1 MDDRWDRH
9 AQREDNPLPN
19 YPQADGGQRND
30 TPRTGGASQRDDALQ
45 AGRSR
50 PSASGPQ
57 HSDTPSM
64 GYRQPSASG
73 PQHSDAPRSGT
84 TYSAGNAAGGGT
96 AAPQTAKHGGGCLKW
111 ILIFFGVLALISVF
125 RSCARDAY
133 EKPIRSTVTAT
144 PTAEPTPDLFVQ
156 SMYLTDLDA
165 LRCDN
170 VDIEDRY
177 EVEANT
183 GDTYGHALSGKSP
196 YSEAIYN
203 LSGNY
208 DQLDAVWFIS
218 SNYKNT
224 DSDQGLE
231 IYADH
236 VCVYTAPTITRGSLP
251 VNVSVD
257 LTGCNLL
264 TIRFT
269 KGGYAGVLGD
279 VVVYNKINRTPN
291 PNPYRPSVLPVW
303 LTSLDS
309 LAEDHLRANDSTE
322 YANTGDVFAH
332 CITSNYV
339 PFGEETGSIEYY
351 LEGKYATL
359 SGVFCITQTG
369 KNESTTSDFEVYA
382 DGEMVYMSGGEM
394 VPGDLPEPFQVDIQ
408 HCQKLKIILNG
419 RNTFLGNLRLDP

>member
-1 MDDRWDRH
+1 MEDRWDRH
-9 AQREDNPLPN
+9 TQREDNPLPN
-19 YPQADGGQRND
+19 TPRTDGGQRSD
-30 TPRTGGASQRDDALQ
+30 APRTGGAPQRDDAPQ

-57 HSDTPSM
+57 HSDTP
-64 GYRQPSASG
+64 
-73 PQHSDAPRSGT
+73 RSGT
-84 TYSAGNAAGGGT
+84 TYSAGNAAGGDT
-96 AAPQTAKHGGGCLKW
+96 AAPQTAKHGSGCLKW
-111 ILIFFGVLALISVF
+111 ILILFGVLALISVF
-125 RSCARDAY
+125 RSCVRDAY

-165 LRCDN
+165 LRCDS

-231 IYADH
+231 IYADN
-236 VCVYTAPTITRGSLP
+236 VCVYTAPMITRGSLP

-269 KGGYAGVLGD
+269 KGNYAGVLGD
-279 VVVYNKINRTPN
+279 VVLYNKINRTPN
-291 PNPYRPSVLPVW
+291 PNPYQPSVLPIW

-309 LAEDHLRANDSTE
+309 LTEDHLRANDSTE

-332 CITSNYV
+332 CIV
-339 PFGEETGSIEYY
+339 PRYYAFSEEFGSIEYY
-351 LEGKYATL
+351 LSGNYAAL
-359 SGVFCITQTG
+359 SGVWCVSDDC
-369 KNESTTSDFEVYA
+369 KNSDTTSFFEVYA
-382 DGEMVYMSGGEM
+382 DDTLVYTSGEIGQ
-394 VPGDLPEPFQVDIQ
+394 GDLPETFRADLQ
-408 HCQKLKIILNG
+408 HCQKLKIIVYG
-419 RNTFLGNLRLDP
+419 QTSFLGNLRLDP

>member
-1 MDDRWDRH
+1 MEDRWDRH
-9 AQREDNPLPN
+9 TQREDNPLPN
-19 YPQADGGQRND
+19 TPRTDGGQRSD
-30 TPRTGGASQRDDALQ
+30 APRTGGAPQRDDAPQ
-45 AGRSR
+45 AGRSQ

-57 HSDTPSM
+57 HSDT
-64 GYRQPSASG
+64 
-73 PQHSDAPRSGT
+73 PRSGT

-96 AAPQTAKHGGGCLKW
+96 ATPQTAKHGGGCLKW
-111 ILIFFGVLALISVF
+111 ILILFGVLALISVF
-125 RSCARDAY
+125 RSCVRDAY

-231 IYADH
+231 IYADN
-236 VCVYTAPTITRGSLP
+236 VCVYTAPMITRGSLP

-269 KGGYAGVLGD
+269 KGSYAGVLGD
-279 VVVYNKINRTPN
+279 VVLYNKINRTPN
-291 PNPYRPSVLPVW
+291 PNPYQPSVLPIW

-309 LAEDHLRANDSTE
+309 LTEDHLRANDSTE
-322 YANTGDVFAH
+322 YANTGDVYAH

-419 RNTFLGNLRLDP
+419 HNTFLGNLRLDP

>member
-1 MDDRWDRH
+1 MEDRWDWH
-9 AQREDNPLPN
+9 TQREDNPLPN
-19 YPQADGGQRND
+19 APRTDGGQRSD
-30 TPRTGGASQRDDALQ
+30 APRTGGAPQRDDAPQ

-57 HSDTPSM
+57 HSDTP
-64 GYRQPSASG
+64 
-73 PQHSDAPRSGT
+73 RSGT

-96 AAPQTAKHGGGCLKW
+96 ATPQTAKHGGGCLKW
-111 ILIFFGVLALISVF
+111 ILILFGVLALISVF
-125 RSCARDAY
+125 RSCVRDAY

-144 PTAEPTPDLFVQ
+144 PTAESTPDLFVQ

-177 EVEANT
+177 EVAANT

-231 IYADH
+231 IYADN
-236 VCVYTAPTITRGSLP
+236 VCVYTAPIITRGSLP

-269 KGGYAGVLGD
+269 KGSYAGVLGD
-279 VVVYNKINRTPN
+279 VVLYNKINRTPN
-291 PNPYRPSVLPVW
+291 PNPYQPSVLPIW

-332 CITSNYV
+332 CIASNYV
-339 PFGEETGSIEYY
+339 PFGEKTGSIEYY

-359 SGVFCITQTG
+359 SGVWCVSDDC
-369 KNESTTSDFEVYA
+369 KNSDTTSFFEVYA
-382 DGEMVYMSGGEM
+382 DDTLVYTSGEIGQ
-394 VPGDLPEPFQVDIQ
+394 GDLPETFRADIQ
-408 HCQKLKIILNG
+408 HCQKLKIILYGWNS
-419 RNTFLGNLRLDP
+419 FLGNLRLDP

>member
-19 YPQADGGQRND
+19 YPQADGGQRSD
-30 TPRTGGASQRDDALQ
+30 APRTGGAPQRDDAPQ

-57 HSDTPSM
+57 HSDTP
-64 GYRQPSASG
+64 
-73 PQHSDAPRSGT
+73 RSGT
-84 TYSAGNAAGGGT
+84 TNSAGNAAGGGT
-96 AAPQTAKHGGGCLKW
+96 ATPQTAKHGGGCLKW
-111 ILIFFGVLALISVF
+111 ILILFGVLALISVF

-183 GDTYGHALSGKSP
+183 GNTYGHALSGKSP

-231 IYADH
+231 IYADN
-236 VCVYTAPTITRGSLP
+236 VCVYTAPMITRGSLP

-264 TIRFT
+264 TVRFT
-269 KGGYAGVLGD
+269 KGSYAGVLGD
-279 VVVYNKINRTPN
+279 VVLYNKINRTPN
-291 PNPYRPSVLPVW
+291 PNPYQPSVLPIW

-309 LAEDHLRANDSTE
+309 LMEDHLRANDSTE
-322 YANTGDVFAH
+322 YANTGDVYAH

>member
-1 MDDRWDRH
+1 MEDRWDRH
-9 AQREDNPLPN
+9 TQREDNPLPN
-19 YPQADGGQRND
+19 APRTDGGQRSD
-30 TPRTGGASQRDDALQ
+30 APRTGGAPQRDDAPQ

-57 HSDTPSM
+57 HSDTP
-64 GYRQPSASG
+64 
-73 PQHSDAPRSGT
+73 RSGT
-84 TYSAGNAAGGGT
+84 TYSAGNAAGGDT
-96 AAPQTAKHGGGCLKW
+96 ATPQTAKHGSGCLKW
-111 ILIFFGVLALISVF
+111 ILILFGVLALISVF
-125 RSCARDAY
+125 RSCVRDAY

-231 IYADH
+231 IYADN
-236 VCVYTAPTITRGSLP
+236 VCVYTAPMITRGSLP

-269 KGGYAGVLGD
+269 KGSYAGVLGD
-279 VVVYNKINRTPN
+279 VVLYNKINRTPN
-291 PNPYRPSVLPVW
+291 PNPYQPSVLPIW

-309 LAEDHLRANDSTE
+309 LTEDHLRANDSTE
-322 YANTGDVFAH
+322 YANTGDVYAH

-351 LEGKYATL
+351 LEGKYAAL

>member
-1 MDDRWDRH
+1 MDDRWDRR

-19 YPQADGGQRND
+19 YPQADGGQRSD
-30 TPRTGGASQRDDALQ
+30 APRTGGAPQRDDAPQ

-57 HSDTPSM
+57 HSDTP
-64 GYRQPSASG
+64 
-73 PQHSDAPRSGT
+73 RSGT
-84 TYSAGNAAGGGT
+84 TNSAGNAAGGGT
-96 AAPQTAKHGGGCLKW
+96 ATPQTAKHGGGCLKW
-111 ILIFFGVLALISVF
+111 ILILFGVLALISVF
-125 RSCARDAY
+125 RSCVRDAY

-183 GDTYGHALSGKSP
+183 GNTYGHALSGKSP

-231 IYADH
+231 IYADN
-236 VCVYTAPTITRGSLP
+236 VCVYTAPMITRGSLP

-269 KGGYAGVLGD
+269 KGSYAGVLGD
-279 VVVYNKINRTPN
+279 VVLYNKINRTPN
-291 PNPYRPSVLPVW
+291 PNPYQPSVLPIW

-309 LAEDHLRANDSTE
+309 LTEDHLRANDSTE

>member
-19 YPQADGGQRND
+19 YPQADGGAPQRND
-30 TPRTGGASQRDDALQ
+30 SPQT
-45 AGRSR
+45 GRSQ
-50 PSASGPQ
+50 PHNGTPYSG
-57 HSDTPSM
+57 
-64 GYRQPSASG
+64 A
-73 PQHSDAPRSGT
+73 

-96 AAPQTAKHGGGCLKW
+96 AAPRATKRGGGCLKW
-111 ILIFFGVLALISVF
+111 ILILFGVLALISVF
-125 RSCARDAY
+125 RSCVRDAY

-165 LRCDN
+165 LRCDS

-231 IYADH
+231 IYADN
-236 VCVYTAPTITRGSLP
+236 VCVYTAPMITRGSLP

-269 KGGYAGVLGD
+269 KGSYAGVLGD
-279 VVVYNKINRTPN
+279 VVLYNKINRTPN
-291 PNPYRPSVLPVW
+291 PNPYQPSVLPIW

-309 LAEDHLRANDSTE
+309 LTEDHLRANDSTE

-339 PFGEETGSIEYY
+339 PFGEKTGSIEYY
-351 LEGKYATL
+351 LEGKYAAL

-369 KNESTTSDFEVYA
+369 KNESTTSFFEVYA

>member
-1 MDDRWDRH
+1 MVSFEGSHNRGEAERMDDRWDRH
-9 AQREDNPLPN
+9 VQREDNPLPN
-19 YPQADGGQRND
+19 YPQADGGAPQRND
-30 TPRTGGASQRDDALQ
+30 SPQT
-45 AGRSR
+45 GRSR

-57 HSDTPSM
+57 HNDTP
-64 GYRQPSASG
+64 YP
-73 PQHSDAPRSGT
+73 GT
-84 TYSAGNAAGGGT
+84 TYSAGNAAGGGA
-96 AAPQTAKHGGGCLKW
+96 AAPRATKRGGGCLKW
-111 ILIFFGVLALISVF
+111 ILILFGVLALISVF
-125 RSCARDAY
+125 RSCVRDAY

-165 LRCDN
+165 LRCDS

-231 IYADH
+231 IYADN
-236 VCVYTAPTITRGSLP
+236 VCVYTAPMITRGSLP

-269 KGGYAGVLGD
+269 KGSYAGVLGD
-279 VVVYNKINRTPN
+279 VVLYNKINRTPN
-291 PNPYRPSVLPVW
+291 PNPYQPSVLPIW

-309 LAEDHLRANDSTE
+309 LTEDHLRTNDSTE

-351 LEGKYATL
+351 LEGKYAAL

-369 KNESTTSDFEVYA
+369 KNESTTSFFEVYA
-382 DGEMVYMSGGEM
+382 DDTLVYTSGEIGQ
-394 VPGDLPEPFQVDIQ
+394 GDLPETFRADIQ
-408 HCQKLKIILNG
+408 HCQKLKIILYGWNS
-419 RNTFLGNLRLDP
+419 FLGNLRLDP

>member
-1 MDDRWDRH
+1 MEDRWDRH
-9 AQREDNPLPN
+9 TQREDNPLPN
-19 YPQADGGQRND
+19 APRTDGGQRSD
-30 TPRTGGASQRDDALQ
+30 APRTGGAPQRDDAPQ

-50 PSASGPQ
+50 PSASRPQ
-57 HSDTPSM
+57 HSDT
-64 GYRQPSASG
+64 
-73 PQHSDAPRSGT
+73 PRSGT
-84 TYSAGNAAGGGT
+84 TYSAGNAAGGDT
-96 AAPQTAKHGGGCLKW
+96 ATPQTAKHGGGCLKW
-111 ILIFFGVLALISVF
+111 ILILFGVLALISVF
-125 RSCARDAY
+125 RSCVRDAY

-231 IYADH
+231 IYADNI
-236 VCVYTAPTITRGSLP
+236 CVYTAPMITRGSLP

-269 KGGYAGVLGD
+269 KGSYAGVLGD
-279 VVVYNKINRTPN
+279 VVLYNKINRTPN
-291 PNPYRPSVLPVW
+291 PNPYQPSVLPIW

-309 LAEDHLRANDSTE
+309 LTEDHLRANDSTE
-322 YANTGDVFAH
+322 YANTGDVYAH

>member
-1 MDDRWDRH
+1 MEDRWDRH
-9 AQREDNPLPN
+9 TQREDNPLPN
-19 YPQADGGQRND
+19 APRTDGGQRSD
-30 TPRTGGASQRDDALQ
+30 APRTGGAPQRDDAPQ

-57 HSDTPSM
+57 HSDTP
-64 GYRQPSASG
+64 
-73 PQHSDAPRSGT
+73 RSGT
-84 TYSAGNAAGGGT
+84 TYSAGNAAGGGTATPQTAKHGGGT

-111 ILIFFGVLALISVF
+111 ILILFGVLALISVF
-125 RSCARDAY
+125 RSCVRDAY

-231 IYADH
+231 IYADN
-236 VCVYTAPTITRGSLP
+236 VCVYTAPMITRGSLP

-269 KGGYAGVLGD
+269 KGSYAGVLGD
-279 VVVYNKINRTPN
+279 VVLHNKINRTPN
-291 PNPYRPSVLPVW
+291 PNPYQPSVLPIW

-309 LAEDHLRANDSTE
+309 LTEDHLRANDSTE

>member
-1 MDDRWDRH
+1 MEDRWDRH
-9 AQREDNPLPN
+9 TQREDNPLPN
-19 YPQADGGQRND
+19 TPRTDGGQRSD
-30 TPRTGGASQRDDALQ
+30 APRTGGAPQRDDAPQ

-57 HSDTPSM
+57 HSDTP
-64 GYRQPSASG
+64 
-73 PQHSDAPRSGT
+73 RSGT
-84 TYSAGNAAGGGT
+84 TYSAGNAAGGDT
-96 AAPQTAKHGGGCLKW
+96 ATPQTAKHGGGCLKW
-111 ILIFFGVLALISVF
+111 ILILFFGVLALISVF
-125 RSCARDAY
+125 RSCVRDAY

-165 LRCDN
+165 LRCDH

-231 IYADH
+231 IYADN
-236 VCVYTAPTITRGSLP
+236 VCVYTAPMITRGSLP

-269 KGGYAGVLGD
+269 KGSYAGVLGD
-279 VVVYNKINRTPN
+279 VVLYNKINRTPN
-291 PNPYRPSVLPVW
+291 PNPYQPSVLPIW

-309 LAEDHLRANDSTE
+309 LTEDHLRTNDSTE

-339 PFGEETGSIEYY
+339 PFGEKTGSIEYY
-351 LEGKYATL
+351 LEGKYAAL

-369 KNESTTSDFEVYA
+369 KNESTTSFFEVYA
-382 DGEMVYMSGGEM
+382 DDTLVYTSGEIGQ
-394 VPGDLPEPFQVDIQ
+394 GDLPETFRADLQ
-408 HCQKLKIILNG
+408 HCQKLKIILYGWNS
-419 RNTFLGNLRLDP
+419 FLGNLRLDP

>member
-19 YPQADGGQRND
+19 YPQADGGQRSD
-30 TPRTGGASQRDDALQ
+30 APRTGGAPQRDDAPQ

-57 HSDTPSM
+57 HSDTP
-64 GYRQPSASG
+64 
-73 PQHSDAPRSGT
+73 RSGT
-84 TYSAGNAAGGGT
+84 TNSAGNAAGGGT
-96 AAPQTAKHGGGCLKW
+96 ATPQTAKHGGGCLKW
-111 ILIFFGVLALISVF
+111 ILILFGVLALISVF
-125 RSCARDAY
+125 RSCVRDAY

-231 IYADH
+231 IYADN
-236 VCVYTAPTITRGSLP
+236 VCVYTAPMITRGSLP

-269 KGGYAGVLGD
+269 KGSYAGVLGD
-279 VVVYNKINRTPN
+279 VVLYNKINRTPN
-291 PNPYRPSVLPVW
+291 PNPYQPSVLPIW

-309 LAEDHLRANDSTE
+309 LMEDHLRANDSTE
-322 YANTGDVFAH
+322 YANTGDVYAH

>member
-1 MDDRWDRH
+1 MEDRWDRH
-9 AQREDNPLPN
+9 TQREDNPLPN
-19 YPQADGGQRND
+19 TPRTDGGQRSD
-30 TPRTGGASQRDDALQ
+30 APRTGGAPQRDDAPQ

-57 HSDTPSM
+57 HSDTP
-64 GYRQPSASG
+64 RF
-73 PQHSDAPRSGT
+73 GT
-84 TYSAGNAAGGGT
+84 TYSAGNAAGGDT
-96 AAPQTAKHGGGCLKW
+96 ATPQTAKHGGGCLKW
-111 ILIFFGVLALISVF
+111 ILTLFGVLALISVF
-125 RSCARDAY
+125 RGCVRDAY

-144 PTAEPTPDLFVQ
+144 PTAESTPDLFVQ

-231 IYADH
+231 IYADN
-236 VCVYTAPTITRGSLP
+236 VCVYTAPMITRGSLP

-257 LTGCNLL
+257 LAGCNLL

-269 KGGYAGVLGD
+269 KGSYAGVLGD
-279 VVVYNKINRTPN
+279 VVLYNKINRTPN
-291 PNPYRPSVLPVW
+291 PNPYQPSVLPIW

-332 CITSNYV
+332 CIASNYV

-369 KNESTTSDFEVYA
+369 KNRSTTSDFEVYA

-419 RNTFLGNLRLDP
+419 DNTFLGNLRLDP

>member
-19 YPQADGGQRND
+19 YPQA
-30 TPRTGGASQRDDALQ
+30 
-45 AGRSR
+45 GRSR

-57 HSDTPSM
+57 HSDAPPK

-73 PQHSDAPRSGT
+73 PQHSDVPPKGYQQPSASGPQHSDVPRSGT

-269 KGGYAGVLGD
+269 KGSYAGVLGD
-279 VVVYNKINRTPN
+279 VVLYNKINRTPN
-291 PNPYRPSVLPVW
+291 PNPYQPSVLPIW

-309 LAEDHLRANDSTE
+309 LTEDQLRANDSTE

-332 CITSNYV
+332 CIIPPYYAFSKD
-339 PFGEETGSIEYY
+339 FGSIEYY
-351 LEGKYATL
+351 LSGNYAAL
-359 SGVFCITQTG
+359 SGVWCVSDDC
-369 KNESTTSDFEVYA
+369 KNSDTTSFFEVYA
-382 DGEMVYMSGGEM
+382 DDTLVYTSGEIGQ
-394 VPGDLPEPFQVDIQ
+394 GDLPETFRADIQ
-408 HCQKLKIILNG
+408 HCQKLKIILYGWNS
-419 RNTFLGNLRLDP
+419 FLGNLRLDP